1 MVTRARKAFAA
12 ASRLKVAQCILYTGV
27 ASIPQMIV
35 QPVRS
40 LVDVLAYVSFEM
52 RPNTGPD
59 RQLVPVRVGLKFAAS
74 QLQSPKGLVPRF
86 ETCCANLRCQV
97 NLVVAKNMSAMN
109 MCLYFTLGNISITSS
124 HEIHA
129 L

>member
-12 ASRLKVAQCILYTGV
+12 ASRLKVAQFTLYTGV

-35 QPVRS
+35 QPGRS

-59 RQLVPVRVGLKFAAS
+59 RQLVPVRVGLKFAA
-74 QLQSPKGLVPRF
+74 R
-86 ETCCANLRCQV
+86 
-97 NLVVAKNMSAMN
+97 
-109 MCLYFTLGNISITSS
+109 
-124 HEIHA
+124 
-129 L
+129 